1 MKQQD
6 MELVNFGGCIWQE
19 HGPRLP
25 VAVLSA
31 PRFFPVSFLSIHG
44 KVQNTRSTTMVQ
56 ARRSDPCPTTPSAPP
71 VSHDFH

>member
-31 PRFFPVSFLSIHG
+31 LGFSLSIHD

-56 ARRSDPCPTTPSAPP
+56 ARRIDPLPYHALGTP